1 MTRSSLKSYKSFSD
15 AFFSRAYARPLFVDT
30 RAHVMGVH
38 FQARR
43 RVSLLWAFLQMKSLI
58 GTNVLSR

>member
-1 MTRSSLKSYKSFSD
+1 
-15 AFFSRAYARPLFVDT
+15 
-30 RAHVMGVH
+30 MGVH

-43 RVSLLWAFLQMKSLI
+43 RVSLPGRFLQMKSLI